1 MQASSILGQRLQ
13 AFQPAAARQQ
23 RGAHVQTTC
32 KDSRIGKVPV
42 PVPDKVTVT
51 VNGQHVVVKGPK
63 GELQRTFHPLVVLER
78 EENLF
83 RVKRADESRQA
94 AQQHGLQRTLL
105 SNMIVGVD
113 TGFTTTLQ
121 MLGVG
126 YRAAVAGN
134 NLTLNVGYSN
144 PVQMTIPQGLTVK
157 VEKNT
162 TIEVSGFDKELVG
175 QFSANVRSK
184 REPEPYKGKGV
195 RYSDEVVL
203 RKEGKRGK

>member
-1 MQASSILGQRLQ
+1 MQASSIMGQRLQ
-13 AFQPAAARQQ
+13 AFQPAAVRQQ

-105 SNMIVGVD
+105 SNMI
-113 TGFTTTLQ
+113 